1 MKKRWLI
8 TGALSAGLVL
18 SAAPA
23 AMADMWVQGAG
34 NDVAAGS
41 GVVVGSSA
49 GRNIIGETGSTAGAR
64 TAEPAEIIV
73 EPKPETGTQIA
84 EGDVPAAG
92 AGAAADAGIITGAET
107 AADTG
112 ISAGV
117 AADAGISAGAG
128 ALTGDIS
135 SGSGVVS
142 AAGTAQ
148 GAAAAQDSGVQQVE
162 MVQAAG
168 VQPEELS
175 QASAALEDAGP
186 QGELAIDRTIGRNF
200 IKQSFI
206 DCIGRSRSQVEEIL
220 GVTGEME
227 ETEDYAAGKFDY
239 HINYELDKN
248 EDVRIDYKNDIAVR
262 IFGTNVELLNF
273 EKDEYTLSEIDA
285 ILQVAHVTLE
295 GNTHFWHLQDD
306 PDVTMELL
314 DNFAFI
320 NAY

>member
-1 MKKRWLI
+1 
-8 TGALSAGLVL
+8 
-18 SAAPA
+18 
-23 AMADMWVQGAG
+23 
-34 NDVAAGS
+34 
-41 GVVVGSSA
+41 
-49 GRNIIGETGSTAGAR
+49 
-64 TAEPAEIIV
+64 
-73 EPKPETGTQIA
+73 
-84 EGDVPAAG
+84 
-92 AGAAADAGIITGAET
+92 
-107 AADTG
+107 
-112 ISAGV
+112 
-117 AADAGISAGAG
+117 
-128 ALTGDIS
+128 
-135 SGSGVVS
+135 
-142 AAGTAQ
+142 
-148 GAAAAQDSGVQQVE
+148 

>member
-8 TGALSAGLVL
+8 TGALTAGLVL

-23 AMADMWVQGAG
+23 AMADMWVQSTG
-34 NDVAAGS
+34 NDVATGS
-41 GVVVGSSA
+41 GVVAGSSA
-49 GRNIIGETGSTAGAR
+49 GRNTIGETARAAGAK

-84 EGDVPAAG
+84 ESDIPAAG
-92 AGAAADAGIITGAET
+92 AGA
-107 AADTG
+107 
-112 ISAGV
+112 V
-117 AADAGISAGAG
+117 
-128 ALTGDIS
+128 TGDIA

-142 AAGTAQ
+142 AAGIQQGTKTA
-148 GAAAAQDSGVQQVE
+148 
-162 MVQAAG
+162 QAAG
-168 VQPEELS
+168 VPQEELM
-175 QASAALEDAGP
+175 QAAVALEDAGP

-285 ILQVAHVTLE
+285 ILQADHVTLE

>member
-8 TGALSAGLVL
+8 TGALSAGLIL
-18 SAAPA
+18 SAASA
-23 AMADMWVQGAG
+23 AMADMWVQGIG
-34 NDVAAGS
+34 NDAAAGS
-41 GVVVGSSA
+41 GVVAGSSI
-49 GRNIIGETGSTAGAR
+49 GRNTIGETAGAAGAK

-84 EGDVPAAG
+84 ESDIPAAG
-92 AGAAADAGIITGAET
+92 AGA
-107 AADTG
+107 
-112 ISAGV
+112 V
-117 AADAGISAGAG
+117 
-128 ALTGDIS
+128 TGDIA

-142 AAGTAQ
+142 AAGIQQGTKTA
-148 GAAAAQDSGVQQVE
+148 
-162 MVQAAG
+162 QAAG
-168 VQPEELS
+168 VPQEEFM

-200 IKQSFI
+200 IKQPFI

-262 IFGTNVELLNF
+262 IFGTNAELLNF

-285 ILQVAHVTLE
+285 ILQVDHVTLE

>member
-18 SAAPA
+18 SAASA
-23 AMADMWVQGAG
+23 AMADMWVQGIG
-34 NDVAAGS
+34 NDVAMGS

-49 GRNIIGETGSTAGAR
+49 GRNTSGETASAAGAK
-64 TAEPAEIIV
+64 TAEPDEIIV
-73 EPKPETGTQIA
+73 EPKRETGTQIA

-92 AGAAADAGIITGAET
+92 A
-107 AADTG
+107 
-112 ISAGV
+112 V
-117 AADAGISAGAG
+117 
-128 ALTGDIS
+128 TGDIA

-142 AAGTAQ
+142 AAGTQQ
-148 GAAAAQDSGVQQVE
+148 GTGTAQDAGIQQGTAVVQDVGVPQ
-162 MVQAAG
+162 
-168 VQPEELS
+168 EELMPTTM
-175 QASAALEDAGP
+175 ALEDAGP

-200 IKQSFI
+200 IKQTFI

-295 GNTHFWHLQDD
+295 GNTYFWHLQDD